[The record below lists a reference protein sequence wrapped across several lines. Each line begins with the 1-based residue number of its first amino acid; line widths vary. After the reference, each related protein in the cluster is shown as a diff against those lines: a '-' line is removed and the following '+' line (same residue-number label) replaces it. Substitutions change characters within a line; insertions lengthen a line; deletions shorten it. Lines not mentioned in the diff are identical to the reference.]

1 MSLVNSRKRKVKE
14 TCLNMVLCQQIKQQK
29 KEKVRNVTR
38 FFSTSKQKGTN
49 STQKIIEEP
58 LFLLID
64 AAEVRT
70 CILQAN
76 QDLIVS
82 NSSYETSNAQ
92 NKIWADKHQKE
103 QPLLHRSGGGGADL
117 GPFEP
122 SYPTQARH
130 LISKENINH
139 FFTRFPRVIKSSA
152 ISRTFLLKNVM
163 LTWFMNVH
171 NNHFMFIIP

>member
-1 MSLVNSRKRKVKE
+1 MKPAMHRIRYGQISTRKSSHS
-14 TCLNMVLCQQIKQQK
+14 
-29 KEKVRNVTR
+29 
-38 FFSTSKQKGTN
+38 F
-49 STQKIIEEP
+49 
-58 LFLLID
+58 ID
-64 AAEVRT
+64 
-70 CILQAN
+70 L
-76 QDLIVS
+76 
-82 NSSYETSNAQ
+82 
-92 NKIWADKHQKE
+92 
-103 QPLLHRSGGGGADL
+103 GGGGGGGDL

>member
-14 TCLNMVLCQQIKQQK
+14 SCLNMVLCQQIKQQK
-29 KEKVRNVTR
+29 KEKVRNVKR
-38 FFSTSKQKGTN
+38 FFSTSKQKGIN

-58 LFLLID
+58 LFLPID

-82 NSSYETSNAQ
+82 NSSYETTNAQ

-103 QPLLHRSGGGGADL
+103 QPLLHRSG
-117 GPFEP
+117 PFEP
-122 SYPTQARH
+122 SCPTQARH

-139 FFTRFPRVIKSSA
+139 FFTRFPRVTKSSA
-152 ISRTFLLKNVM
+152 I
-163 LTWFMNVH
+163 
-171 NNHFMFIIP
+171 